1 MKRKIVNDAPGRAV
15 VDYSISRTN
24 IGHIVTLQLSC
35 GHFAAEK
42 YSQGIPK
49 RVRCEQCKNQSEAER
64 KTRRCR
70 ICGCTDDHAC
80 VTKEG
85 SCYWVE
91 QDLCSACA
99 SKTQK

>member
-1 MKRKIVNDAPGRAV
+1 MRNNAPWRAV
-15 VDYSISRTN
+15 VDYSMRKSST
-24 IGHIVTLQLSC
+24 GYSVTLHLSC
-35 GHFAAEK
+35 SHFAARK

-49 RVRCEQCKNQSEAER
+49 RVRCEQCKNQSEAEI
-64 KTRRCR
+64 KIRRCR

-80 VTKEG
+80 VTEEG
-85 SCYWVE
+85 PCYWVE